1 MAFGIPYCGSKNI
14 YAKKICDALPAGER
28 LVDLFAGG
36 CAITDCAMKKFNN
49 KWKRFLINDINPEP
63 INLYVNCLAGKN
75 PVSYNWVSR
84 EEFKKADW
92 ATRLIWSF
100 ANALR
105 TYIYGVKNE
114 KKLHYIWYDEV
125 VNSWDYVV
133 SKYHIECSLFS
144 FVLVDRK
151 LWYFKNIKSRG
162 VRMLH
167 LERLFR
173 LDCLKCLDCLERLEK
188 SNISYLEYNHEE
200 GDVVYCDIPYE
211 DTNCDQYAT
220 PFNHEEFWNW
230 ARSRPYDVYVSE
242 RTIPNDATII
252 LTKDVQNRRAS
263 GTKGYR
269 TEYLVKI

>member
-14 YAKKICDALPAGER
+14 YAKKICDALPNGER

-36 CAITDCAMKKFNN
+36 GAITDCAMKKFN
-49 KWKRFLINDINPEP
+49 KWKKFLINDINPEP

-92 ATRLIWSF
+92 ASRLVWSF
-100 ANALR
+100 ANGLR

-114 KKLHYIWYDEV
+114 NKLHSIWYDEV

-133 SKYHIECSLFS
+133 SN
-144 FVLVDRK
+144 VLVDRK
-151 LWYFKNIKSRG
+151 LWYLKNIKSRG

-167 LERLFR
+167 LERLHR

-211 DTNCDQYAT
+211 DTKCDQYAT

-252 LTKDVQNRRAS
+252 LAKDVPNRLAS

-269 TEYLVKI
+269 TDYLVKI